1 MAGHDHSHGAE
12 APENKLWMAFALTS
26 TFLVVE
32 AAAGFLS
39 GSLALLSDAA
49 HMLTDVLALGV
60 SLAAIRFAKRAA
72 DRRRT
77 FGYYRFEILAAVF
90 NAVLL
95 FLVAF
100 YILFEAIQR
109 LRNPAEV
116 ASTTML
122 VVAILG
128 LAINLIA
135 MRLLQASSKES
146 LNVKGAYLEV
156 WADMIGSIG
165 VVLGAIVIRVT
176 GWQWVD
182 SVVAVAIGFWVVP
195 RTWSLLS
202 DSLHI
207 LLQGVPDG
215 FDLAKI
221 EADMRTVPGVADIH
235 DLHLWALT
243 SGRNV
248 LTAHLV
254 LTDGAGDEQAVLK
267 GASDLL
273 HEQYKI
279 TGTTLQIE
287 PRGFHTETD
296 HGDDDH
302 AEHRDVSAKP

>member
-1 MAGHDHSHGAE
+1 MAHEHSHGKE
-12 APENKLWMAFALTS
+12 APENRLWIALALTG

-32 AAAGFLS
+32 AVAGFLS
-39 GSLALLSDAA
+39 ESLALLSDAA

-60 SLAAIRFAKRAA
+60 SLLAIRFAKRAA
-72 DRRRT
+72 DQRRT
-77 FGYYRFEILAAVF
+77 FGYHRFEILAAVF
-90 NAVLL
+90 NAALL
-95 FLVAF
+95 FVVAF

-122 VVAILG
+122 VVATLG
-128 LAINLIA
+128 LIINLIA

-165 VVLGAIVIRVT
+165 VIAGAIVIRLT

-182 SVVAVAIGFWVVP
+182 SVVAIAIGFWVVP
-195 RTWSLLS
+195 RTWSLLG

-215 FDLAKI
+215 FDLARI

-248 LTAHLV
+248 MTAHLV
-254 LTDGAGDEQAVLK
+254 LADGVTDEQAVLK
-267 GASDLL
+267 ATSELL
-273 HEQYKI
+273 HERYKI

-287 PRGFHTETD
+287 PRGFHTEAEHD
-296 HGDDDH
+296 DDDH
-302 AEHRDVSAKP
+302 AEHRDEAAKL

>member
-1 MAGHDHSHGAE
+1 MAAHEHSHGAQ
-12 APENKLWMAFALTS
+12 APENRLWIALALTG

-39 GSLALLSDAA
+39 DSLALLSDAA

-60 SLAAIRFAKRAA
+60 SLAAVRFAKRAA
-72 DRRRT
+72 DARRT
-77 FGYYRFEILAAVF
+77 FGYHRFEILAAVF

-109 LRNPAEV
+109 LRHTAEV

-122 VVAILG
+122 VVAIFG
-128 LAINLIA
+128 LVVNLIA
-135 MRLLQASSKES
+135 MRMLQASSKES

-156 WADMIGSIG
+156 WADMVGSIG
-165 VVLGAIVIRVT
+165 VIIGALVIHFT

-182 SVVAVAIGFWVVP
+182 SVVAIGIGFWVVP

-202 DSLHI
+202 ESLHI
-207 LLQGVPDG
+207 LLQGVPEG

-221 EADMRTVPGVADIH
+221 EADMRAVPGVADIH

-248 LTAHLV
+248 MTAHLV
-254 LTDGAGDEQAVLK
+254 LADSVSDEQAVLK
-267 GASDLL
+267 ATSELL
-273 HEQYKI
+273 HERYKI

-287 PRGFHTETD
+287 PRGFHTEAT

-302 AEHRDVSAKP
+302 AEHRDAAGKP

>member
-1 MAGHDHSHGAE
+1 MAAHDHSHGAA
-12 APENKLWMAFALTS
+12 APENRLWIALALTG

-32 AAAGFLS
+32 AIAGFIS

-49 HMLTDVLALGV
+49 HMLTDALALAV
-60 SLAAIRFAKRAA
+60 SLAAVRFAKRAA
-72 DRRRT
+72 DTRRT
-77 FGYYRFEILAAVF
+77 FGYHRFEILAALF

-100 YILFEAIQR
+100 YILYEAIQR
-109 LRNPAEV
+109 FRNPGEV
-116 ASTTML
+116 ASLTML
-122 VVAILG
+122 VVATLG
-128 LAINLIA
+128 LIINLIA

-156 WADMIGSIG
+156 WADMVGSIG
-165 VVLGAIVIRVT
+165 VIVGAVVIYFT

-182 SVVAVAIGFWVVP
+182 SLVAIAIGFWVVP

-215 FDLAKI
+215 FDLSQI
-221 EADMRTVPGVADIH
+221 DADMRAVPGVESLH
-235 DLHLWALT
+235 DLHFWALT

-254 LTDGAGDEQAVLK
+254 LADGVGDEQAVLK
-267 GASDLL
+267 AITAML
-273 HEQYKI
+273 HERYKI

-287 PRGFHTETD
+287 PKGFHTEAA

-302 AEHRDVSAKP
+302 AAHPDAGQP